1 MDVPYNTDEPVIH
14 RNPREIRELAR
25 RLRDSG
31 ADRIVRP
38 RMGLTEDPKK
48 SFRPWVK
55 KVACALLIPVFL
67 VMGYYGFEILLLV
80 LIALENRF

>member
-1 MDVPYNTDEPVIH
+1 MDVPYNTDEPVIQ

-38 RMGLTEDPKK
+38 RRGLAETPKK

-55 KVACALLIPVFL
+55 KVICALSIPVFL
-67 VMGYYGFEILLLV
+67 IMAYYGFKILLLV